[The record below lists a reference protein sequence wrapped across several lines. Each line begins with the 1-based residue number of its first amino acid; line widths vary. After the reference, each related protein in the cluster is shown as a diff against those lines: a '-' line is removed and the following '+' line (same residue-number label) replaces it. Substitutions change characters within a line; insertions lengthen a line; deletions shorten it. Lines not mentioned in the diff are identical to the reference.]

1 MKSKIALGIILSGMA
16 LATLPSANA
25 AVATGTFN
33 VTITILK
40 ACSVSAG
47 GSNNIGLGS
56 VDSTAV
62 NTSGTTNITVTC
74 SRTTPYYIGLLPS
87 SANGGTT
94 SGSGSMAS
102 SANSATNTDKVPY
115 QLYSDAALSK
125 AWGNTA
131 TTGSVGMVL
140 QEPETD

>member
-47 GSNNIGLGS
+47 GG
-56 VDSTAV
+56 
-62 NTSGTTNITVTC
+62 
-74 SRTTPYYIGLLPS
+74 
-87 SANGGTT
+87 
-94 SGSGSMAS
+94 
-102 SANSATNTDKVPY
+102 
-115 QLYSDAALSK
+115 
-125 AWGNTA
+125 
-131 TTGSVGMVL
+131 
-140 QEPETD
+140 